1 MAYEAIEEV
10 RSLNKVLL
18 KLEDFYQKM
27 DDDKVSSD
35 NWADLDALLSS
46 CLDELISIREMDEDL
61 YNDVKGLHTSINVTL
76 SLENGKDKFI
86 EFESMINYVLPV
98 VEDAFKPLL
107 VDDKE
112 KRHHLDQLSIP
123 LMSLVNHQIHPTR
136 EGYMVFHFKN
146 SLHAQTFQDLL
157 TERSLFY
164 ERFDEDRGSEQIQW
178 FGVREQDFD
187 EIEVLNYKVKGLHRK
202 PMIKDKMIRYII
214 VGLGLLIILIAI
226 IGGIMSNL

>member
-35 NWADLDALLSS
+35 HWADLDELLSS

-61 YNDVKGLHTSINVTL
+61 YNDIKRLHTSINVTL
-76 SLENGKDKFI
+76 SLENGRDKFI

-98 VEDAFKPLL
+98 VEDVFKPLL

-112 KRHHLDQLSIP
+112 KRHHLDQLNIP

-146 SLHAQTFQDLL
+146 SLQAQTFQDLL
-157 TERSLFY
+157 AERSLFY

-202 PMIKDKMIRYII
+202 PMIKDKMIRYVI